1 MIMDRKTFRIVLL
14 ALSTATF
21 LFGCTK
27 GSGALE
33 DSGESPINRSLVS
46 SDPALAMVERF
57 NMGSNLE
64 RMAIQVAKNTHTYGM
79 VAEKHGATNAQLVV
93 AQEIQKLI
101 PEYQPRWNKNLA
113 SAYSF
118 HLSQDELRSL
128 ATVGKK
134 SPYVSKLLTSQAST
148 GEDMKNSSMP
158 ILAELVTKA
167 LSNAIK

>member
-1 MIMDRKTFRIVLL
+1 MIMDRKKLRIFLVT
-14 ALSTATF
+14 LSIASF
-21 LFGCTK
+21 LFGCSK
-27 GSGALE
+27 GSATLGGA
-33 DSGESPINRSLVS
+33 GESPINQSLIF

-64 RMAIQVAKNTHTYGM
+64 RLAIQVAKSTHTYG
-79 VAEKHGATNAQLVV
+79 VVVEKYGASNAQSVV

-113 SAYSF
+113 SAYSS
-118 HLSQDELRSL
+118 HLSHDELRSL
-128 ATVGKK
+128 ATDGKK

-158 ILAELVTKA
+158 ILTELVTKA